1 MSNRIEFSA
10 NGQGKASKAT
20 KTAKAPRPTKAETA
34 ERAARALLRRRIAA
48 GIGGIGVS
56 VLALSVVHCTEGIS
70 LLTGSPWYLS
80 ALLAIGV
87 DAGMVGC
94 ELAELIGDERAL
106 KLWARAYIG
115 LSIALSMGLNAYAF
129 GLHATIPA
137 AGAALGLVVPVL
149 VLALGR
155 VAGHLAK

>member
-1 MSNRIEFSA
+1 MSNRIEFST
-10 NGQGKASKAT
+10 NGKASKAS
-20 KTAKAPRPTKAETA
+20 KAPRAPRATKAEIQGQ
-34 ERAARALLRRRIAA
+34 AARVRIRRGIAK
-48 GIGGIGVS
+48 GIGGIAVGVLS
-56 VLALSVVHCTEGIS
+56 LSVVHCTEGIG

-80 ALLAIGV
+80 ALLAIGI

-94 ELAELIGDERAL
+94 ELAELIGDEKAL

-115 LSIALSMGLNAYAF
+115 MSIALSMGLNAYAF

-137 AGAALGLVVPVL
+137 AGMALGLVVPVL
-149 VLALGR
+149 VLMLGR